1 MKQYLCK
8 DHEGK
13 FFIIEAPTEEEAR
26 DTAVLDGGEVVQNL
40 NPESEV
46 DELISGT
53 RDLID
58 STMKDFFSLPEV
70 KFVAR
75 QVGLG
80 IKRRSRK
87 KNG

>member
-13 FFIIEAPTEEEAR
+13 FFIIEAPSPEDAR
-26 DTAVLDGGEVVQNL
+26 DAAVLDGGEVVQDL

-46 DELISGT
+46 DELIRGT
-53 RDLID
+53 KDLID

-70 KFVAR
+70 RYVAR
-75 QVGLG
+75 QVGL
-80 IKRRSRK
+80 KYRRK
-87 KNG
+87 K